1 MAFTGKKEEE
11 IKKLSKEEL
20 EKLKKSEQTT
30 VIKK

>member
-1 MAFTGKKEEE
+1 MAFTGKKEE

-30 VIKK
+30 IVKK